1 MLKRFNTQKIIYILK
16 KSGIKKYYIP
26 VIVVSLLSSFSEL
39 FLAYSTS
46 SLFTEKFNSPFLLF
60 FKSFFLFRNLSS
72 EYILIIFTIGAV
84 FLNFINR
91 LIWLAYINYAWFRLS
106 TTLNKKVCE
115 NLINQDFN
123 LFKSKKTGE
132 LSNILNS
139 QSTSISGDFLYPMVA
154 FLQPL
159 ASIIFVL
166 GYGLIVETKIT
177 STILITVGSVYLSIL
192 FLSRRYF
199 TKFSK
204 IIQNSQQEIQSFS
217 NSGLNSIKEIKA
229 SQRESE
235 FLEKYTYYDSHYRK
249 SQGIGRFAQLSPKTI
264 IETSGLLIILL
275 IILINYKSG
284 NGFVISASEIVL
296 LAIIFKSILT
306 NVQAIYTILAQ
317 IGLTTAAV
325 NQVYNLLTNSK
336 AIKSNKIS
344 TNILNP
350 EIIYKSGNNFSLVI
364 KAEKIKLSNND
375 FFKTNNS
382 IFSNG
387 RIIGIVGP
395 SGRGKTTY
403 MDFLSGLY
411 TNLKIKNIEN
421 SHIFYLTQFT
431 YINDI
436 TINSY
441 LEITTNNKKRVKKY
455 NYYKL
460 FQRLKLVDT
469 EQDFN
474 EMLNTRVSY
483 SASKLSGGQLK
494 RLALIKAV
502 CSGARILLLD
512 EFTSGLNKE
521 LELEALKI
529 IKEFVN
535 QQNLVVLIS
544 HNETVN
550 SFCDNLIDIS
560 DLTKYYRNQK
570 DSLLS
575 QNTIK

>member
-1 MLKRFNTQKIIYILK
+1 MLKKFNTQKIIYVLK
-16 KSGIKKYYIP
+16 KSGILKYYIP
-26 VIVVSLLSSFSEL
+26 IIAVSLLSSFSEL

-46 SLFTEKFNSPFLLF
+46 SLFTEKFNSPFLLI
-60 FKSFFLFRNLSS
+60 FKSFSLFRNLSS
-72 EYILIIFTIGAV
+72 EYLLIIFTIGAV
-84 FLNFINR
+84 FMNFVNR
-91 LIWLAYINYAWFRLS
+91 LIWLGYINYAWFKLS
-106 TTLNKKVCE
+106 TTLNRKVCE

-177 STILITVGSVYLSIL
+177 TTILITVGGVYLSIL
-192 FLSRRYF
+192 FLSRKYF

-229 SQRESE
+229 FQRESE
-235 FLEKYTYYDSHYRK
+235 FIEKYTYYDSYYRK

-317 IGLTTAAV
+317 IGLTNAAV
-325 NQVYNLLTNSK
+325 NQVYNFLANSK
-336 AIKSNKIS
+336 AKKSNKIS
-344 TNILNP
+344 TKKLNP
-350 EIIYKSGNNFSLVI
+350 EIIYELKNDFSFII
-364 KAEKIKLSNND
+364 KTEKIKLSNND
-375 FFKTNNS
+375 FFKTTNS

-387 RIIGIVGP
+387 QIIGIIGP
-395 SGRGKTTY
+395 SGTGKTTY
-403 MDFLSGLY
+403 LDFLSGLY
-411 TNLKIKNIEN
+411 TNLKFNNIEN
-421 SHIFYLTQFT
+421 SHIFYMTQFT

-441 LEITTNNKKRVKKY
+441 LEITTNNKKRVTKHEYY
-455 NYYKL
+455 NL
-460 FQRLKLVDT
+460 FQRLKLVDN
-469 EQDFN
+469 EEDFN
-474 EMLNTRVSY
+474 EILNTRVSY
-483 SASKLSGGQLK
+483 SASKLSGGQLR

-512 EFTSGLNKE
+512 EFTNGLNKE

-529 IKEFVN
+529 IKEFVKK
-535 QQNLVVLIS
+535 QNLVILIS
-544 HNETVN
+544 HNETVK

-560 DLTKYYRNQK
+560 ELTKYYRN
-570 DSLLS
+570 
-575 QNTIK
+575 